1 MMRSTTRCGQG
12 LRRRQVGHRSGP
24 EGIPT
29 MNGDDGE
36 DDEDDEDFEPA
47 IEEEDEFDDADMEMD
62 DDGDLLK
69 ALAAEAEE
77 AAATETAKEAAAE
90 PEEAAALEEARSL
103 PIADFKDLDALM
115 CAALR
120 LLRACTGAG
129 GMAAPSTHGCSQAR
143 RHTCQDKQ
151 SLHLRSLWRC
161 RCAICVHCVQGA
173 LLRTQEVPVC
183 DQAHPRRFVWATLI
197 PCGVWRLQY
206 IEPAAQPLLRSTLPL
221 RLRVRLPALVVRH
234 GGPDGHGRLVNHL
247 GLSDAL
253 LLRPRAGF
261 SRYGSRYALFMVL
274 YAYGLV
280 ARSATASL

>member
-1 MMRSTTRCGQG
+1 MPPRPVSIGTTRGG
-12 LRRRQVGHRSGP
+12 RQPAAKRAAAAKPASKQAAALAAPAAAAQDEQDDEVDYEVWARTEATADWSGP
-24 EGIPT
+24 EGIP
-29 MNGDDGE
+29 MDGDDGE

-47 IEEEDEFDDADMEMD
+47 IEEEEEFDDADMEMD
-62 DDGDLLK
+62 DDGDSLQ
-69 ALAAEAEE
+69 ALAAEAAE

-90 PEEAAALEEARSL
+90 EATALEEARSL

-173 LLRTQEVPVC
+173 LLRPQEVPVC
-183 DQAHPRRFVWATLI
+183 DQAHPRRFGQ
-197 PCGVWRLQY
+197 PCG
-206 IEPAAQPLLRSTLPL
+206 
-221 RLRVRLPALVVRH
+221 
-234 GGPDGHGRLVNHL
+234 GCN
-247 GLSDAL
+247 
-253 LLRPRAGF
+253 
-261 SRYGSRYALFMVL
+261 
-274 YAYGLV
+274 
-280 ARSATASL
+280 